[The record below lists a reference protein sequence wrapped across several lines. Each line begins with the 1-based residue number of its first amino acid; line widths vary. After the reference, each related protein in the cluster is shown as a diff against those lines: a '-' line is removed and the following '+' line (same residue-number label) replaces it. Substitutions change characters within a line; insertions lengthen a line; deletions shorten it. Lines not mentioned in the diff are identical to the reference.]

1 MQIKLTIQE
10 KLRDLRSERNLTLEQ
25 LAEKTG
31 LSKSALGNYES
42 NDFKDISPFAI
53 VKLSEFYGVSTDY
66 LLGLTENKARE
77 GGDIAELHLSDD
89 ALETLRTGKF
99 NHRLLSEMITHNGFP
114 RLMTDMEIVVDRI
127 AEMRVKSMNNML
139 DATRQE
145 VIARYNPDEN
155 DLHLRTM
162 ELAMQLDEEN
172 FLGHVMHE
180 DLDAIVHDIREAHKT
195 DSMTADEGSIPT
207 TEDIREKIQ
216 MAMDSKS
223 REEFFAKQFCD
234 TFQIPR
240 EKVSDNEMMTLINL
254 LGKSPQ
260 MTNPQSRRGKMTQ
273 QPHGQG
279 KRKKKR

>member
-10 KLRDLRSERNLTLEQ
+10 RLKDLRNERNLTLEQ

-42 NDFKDISPFAI
+42 NEFKDISPFAI

-127 AEMRVKSMNNML
+127 AEMR
-139 DATRQE
+139 E

-162 ELAMQLDEEN
+162 ELAMQLDEET
-172 FLGHVMHE
+172 FFGHVMHE
-180 DLDAIVHDIREAHKT
+180 DLDVIVHDIREAHKT

-216 MAMDSKS
+216 MAMDSKT

-240 EKVSDNEMMTLINL
+240 EKVSESEMMTLINL

-260 MTNPQSRRGKMTQ
+260 MASFQSRRGKMTQ

>member
-53 VKLSEFYGVSTDY
+53 VKLSKFYGVSTDY
-66 LLGLTENKARE
+66 LLGLTENKDRE
-77 GGDIAELHLSDD
+77 GSDIAELHLSDE

-162 ELAMQLDEEN
+162 ELAMQLDEES

-180 DLDAIVHDIREAHKT
+180 DLDAIVHDIREVHKT
-195 DSMTADEGSIPT
+195 DSMTADDGSIPT

-240 EKVSDNEMMTLINL
+240 EKVSENEMMTLINL

-260 MTNPQSRRGKMTQ
+260 MTNPQSKRGKMTQ
-273 QPHGQG
+273 HPHGQG

>member
-10 KLRDLRSERNLTLEQ
+10 RLKDLRNGKGLTLEQ
-25 LAEKTG
+25 LAEEVG
-31 LSKSALGNYES
+31 VSKSALGNYES

-53 VKLSEFYGVSTDY
+53 VKLSKFYGVSTDY
-66 LLGLTENKARE
+66 LLGLTENKDRE
-77 GGDIAELHLSDD
+77 GSEIAELHLSDE

-127 AEMRVKSMNNML
+127 AEMRVQSMNVVL
-139 DATRQE
+139 EAARQE
-145 VIARYNPDEN
+145 VISRHNPDEN
-155 DLHLRTM
+155 DLHMRTIEM
-162 ELAMQLDEEN
+162 AMQLDEES
-172 FLGHVMHE
+172 FFGHVMHE

-223 REEFFAKQFCD
+223 REEFFAKQVCD

-260 MTNPQSRRGKMTQ
+260 MKNPQSRRGKMTQ

>member
-10 KLRDLRSERNLTLEQ
+10 RLKDLRNERNLTLEQ

-42 NDFKDISPFAI
+42 NEFKDISPFAI

-99 NHRLLSEMITHNGFP
+99 NHRLLSEMITHNSFP
-114 RLMTDMEIVVDRI
+114 RLMTDMEIIVDRI
-127 AEMRVKSMNNML
+127 AEMRVQSMNVVL
-139 DATRQE
+139 EAARQE
-145 VIARYNPDEN
+145 VISRHSPDEN
-155 DLHLRTM
+155 DLHMRTI
-162 ELAMQLDEEN
+162 ELAMQLDEGS
-172 FLGHVMHE
+172 FFSHVVHE
-180 DLDAIVHDIREAHKT
+180 DLDTIVHDIREKHKT

-207 TEDIREKIQ
+207 ADDIRKNIQ
-216 MAMDSKS
+216 MAMDGKTGV
-223 REEFFAKQFCD
+223 EFLAKQFCD
-234 TFQIPR
+234 AMQIPR
-240 EKVSDNEMMTLINL
+240 EKVSENEMVMLINL

-260 MTNPQSRRGKMTQ
+260 MTNSQSRRGKMTQ
-273 QPHGQG
+273 QPHGQR
-279 KRKKKR
+279 KQKKKR

>member
-10 KLRDLRSERNLTLEQ
+10 RLKDLRNERNLTLEQ

-162 ELAMQLDEEN
+162 ELAMQLDEES
-172 FLGHVMHE
+172 FFGHVVHE

-240 EKVSDNEMMTLINL
+240 EKVSENEMMMLINL

>member
-10 KLRDLRSERNLTLEQ
+10 RLKDLRNERNLTLEQ

-42 NDFKDISPFAI
+42 NDFKDISPFSI
-53 VKLSEFYGVSTDY
+53 VKLSKFYGVSTDY

-162 ELAMQLDEEN
+162 ELAMQLDEES
-172 FLGHVMHE
+172 FFGHVVHE

-216 MAMDSKS
+216 MAMDSKT

-240 EKVSDNEMMTLINL
+240 EKVSENEMMTLINL

>member
-10 KLRDLRSERNLTLEQ
+10 RLKDLRNERNLTLEQ

-42 NDFKDISPFAI
+42 NEFKDISPFAI

-162 ELAMQLDEEN
+162 ELAMQLDEES
-172 FLGHVMHE
+172 FFGHVVHE

-240 EKVSDNEMMTLINL
+240 EKVSENEMMMLINL

-260 MTNPQSRRGKMTQ
+260 MTNAQSRRGKMTQ

>member
-10 KLRDLRSERNLTLEQ
+10 RLKDLRNERNLTLEQ

-77 GGDIAELHLSDD
+77 GGNIAELHLSDD

-162 ELAMQLDEEN
+162 ELAMQLDEES
-172 FLGHVMHE
+172 FFGHVVHE

-223 REEFFAKQFCD
+223 REEFFAKQVCD

-260 MTNPQSRRGKMTQ
+260 MKNPQSSRGKMTQ

>member
-1 MQIKLTIQE
+1 M
-10 KLRDLRSERNLTLEQ
+10 
-25 LAEKTG
+25 
-31 LSKSALGNYES
+31 
-42 NDFKDISPFAI
+42 
-53 VKLSEFYGVSTDY
+53 STDY

-162 ELAMQLDEEN
+162 ELAMQLDEES

-195 DSMTADEGSIPT
+195 DSMTADDGSIPT

-223 REEFFAKQFCD
+223 REEFFVKQFCD
-234 TFQIPR
+234 AFQIPR
-240 EKVSDNEMMTLINL
+240 EEVTENEVMTLINL

-260 MTNPQSRRGKMTQ
+260 MKNPQSRRGKMTQ

>member
-10 KLRDLRSERNLTLEQ
+10 RLKDLRNERNLTLEQ

-42 NDFKDISPFAI
+42 HEFKDISPFAI

-99 NHRLLSEMITHNGFP
+99 NHRLLSEMITHNSFP

-127 AEMRVKSMNNML
+127 AEMRVQSMNVVL
-139 DATRQE
+139 EAARQE
-145 VIARYNPDEN
+145 VISRHSPDEN
-155 DLHLRTM
+155 DLHMRTI
-162 ELAMQLDEEN
+162 ELAMQLDEGS
-172 FLGHVMHE
+172 FFSHVVHE
-180 DLDAIVHDIREAHKT
+180 DLDTIVHDIREKHKT
-195 DSMTADEGSIPT
+195 DSMTADERSIPT
-207 TEDIREKIQ
+207 ADDIRKNIQ
-216 MAMDSKS
+216 MAMDGKTGV
-223 REEFFAKQFCD
+223 EFLAKQFCD
-234 TFQIPR
+234 AMQIPR
-240 EKVSDNEMMTLINL
+240 EKVSENEMVMLINL

-260 MTNPQSRRGKMTQ
+260 MTNSQSRRGKMTQ
-273 QPHGQG
+273 QPHGQR
-279 KRKKKR
+279 KQKKKR

>member
-10 KLRDLRSERNLTLEQ
+10 RLKDLRNGKELTLEQ

-139 DATRQE
+139 DATRQK

-162 ELAMQLDEEN
+162 ELAMQLDEET
-172 FLGHVMHE
+172 FFGHVMHE
-180 DLDAIVHDIREAHKT
+180 DLDVIVHDIREAHKT

-216 MAMDSKS
+216 MAMDSKT

-240 EKVSDNEMMTLINL
+240 EKVSESEMMTLINL

-260 MTNPQSRRGKMTQ
+260 MASFQSRRGKMTQ

>member
-53 VKLSEFYGVSTDY
+53 VKLSKFYGVSTDY
-66 LLGLTENKARE
+66 LLGLTENKDRE
-77 GGDIAELHLSDD
+77 GSDIAELHLSDE

-162 ELAMQLDEEN
+162 ELAMQLDEES

-180 DLDAIVHDIREAHKT
+180 DLDAIVHDIREVHKT
-195 DSMTADEGSIPT
+195 DSMTADDGSIPT

-279 KRKKKR
+279 KRKMKR

>member
-216 MAMDSKS
+216 MAMDSKT

-279 KRKKKR
+279 KRKMKR

>member
-10 KLRDLRSERNLTLEQ
+10 RLKDLRNERNLTLEQ

-162 ELAMQLDEEN
+162 ELAMQLDEES

-216 MAMDSKS
+216 MAMDSKTK
-223 REEFFAKQFCD
+223 EEFFAKQFCD

-240 EKVSDNEMMTLINL
+240 EKVSENEMMTLINL

-260 MTNPQSRRGKMTQ
+260 MTNPQSKRGKMTQ
-273 QPHGQG
+273 RPHGQG

>member
-10 KLRDLRSERNLTLEQ
+10 RLKDLRNERNLTLEQ

-139 DATRQE
+139 DATRRE

-162 ELAMQLDEEN
+162 ELAMQLDEES
-172 FLGHVMHE
+172 FFGHVMHE

-223 REEFFAKQFCD
+223 REEFFAKQVCD

-240 EKVSDNEMMTLINL
+240 EKVSENEMMTLINL

>member
-10 KLRDLRSERNLTLEQ
+10 RLKDLRNERNLTLEQ

-162 ELAMQLDEEN
+162 ELAMQLDEES
-172 FLGHVMHE
+172 FFGHVVHE

-216 MAMDSKS
+216 MAMDSKT

-240 EKVSDNEMMTLINL
+240 EKVSENEMMTLINL